1 MSDPNVQ
8 PIRSLPQQ
16 LAGFIYDHL
25 KWLQGK
31 WGSKWVYDVTLNAHL
46 ADLGLPPMSPPPPP
60 PPEQPPSPDLM
71 QGHMDS
77 IARYRDAAD
86 PDVEALRS
94 VLDDIFAVVDSA
106 SSVFAAIDDD
116 SDDVKKELAAAL
128 LNLLLLNYLRLKYN
142 GWYKTGQLI
151 AFLTGPVWDKTGP
164 TIKRFGESL
173 RNDPLICDLGNPL
186 PNRGIRILETEEE
199 AKLWSD
205 IIFTLVA
212 GSLAGFANIRN
223 IIYGWDGLD
232 TTPTP
237 IADRLS
243 RRTLTISFEHIKT
256 EGTGESE
263 GTGENV
269 SESITA
275 LNLTMLLVPR
285 SDGGPG
291 IFVSLSGA
299 EEIDAPINKK
309 WRLKLKSS
317 TSGTLDFL
325 IPFSG
330 DANAAIGGSA
340 DASVTLRIQSETDER
355 IQSETDDGIPSET
368 NDGIQSET
376 NEAQQS
382 YVIPDKRGTRLEFG
396 NLSFTGEINAQG
408 AGFKASAEG
417 CALVIV
423 SKSKNCD
430 GFVTEILPTQET
442 RIDFELGLGISSD
455 KGFYIE
461 GGTGLQAVIPVHRSL
476 GPLRIQQLLLKV
488 STTTEPKPGKLGLEV
503 SATFDVKLGPV
514 TASIDQLGFQMVLP
528 FAKTNGKY
536 DFDMGL
542 KPPNGVGL
550 SIEATGV
557 TGGGFL
563 FYDSEKEQYGGV
575 VQLNLEGG
583 IAVKGVGLIATR
595 LPDNVK
601 GFSLLIIISVE
612 DFKPIQLGLGFTL
625 TGIGGLLAINR
636 TFDENMLRAGLKNH
650 TLDSILFP
658 KDPLRNAPQ
667 ILSNLNN
674 VFPPAKGHHLFGP
687 MLQIAWGTPPLIT
700 ANLAVVL
707 ELGARQRLLVLAQI
721 VAILP
726 NPQNDLLHLQMDAV
740 GVIDFDQSTAALDA
754 TLHDSRLLGFVL
766 TGDMAM
772 RLKWKGSPNFALAIG
787 GFHPA
792 FNPPPNFP
800 KLERIA
806 LNLAAGDNPRIR
818 CEAYFALTSNT
829 VQFGARAELYAKASG
844 FSIQGEIG
852 FDVLIQFDPFHFL
865 ADFYAQV
872 QLKRGSRNLFKVRVE
887 GALDGPRPLHIKGKA
902 TFEILWWD
910 YSVRFDTTLVEGE
923 LPPLPEPI
931 DIMPQLKAALGNSG
945 SWTGQLPEG
954 QRPMVTL
961 RTNPGTPNEVL
972 LHPLSTL
979 TVKQSVVPLNLDISK
994 FGQAAPTGARRFTIR
1009 SISPSGLD
1017 QTASPVTDFFAPAQ
1031 FFEMSDDDKLSRP
1044 SFESMAA
1051 GVSIG
1056 SNQVA
1061 FTDNADDWLEVNAI
1075 EFETTI
1081 VDTENNASRL
1091 VAPYQLPPG
1100 LLAKQALFGA
1110 AANCDLRRTGQA
1122 KYRTTIGKYRLA
1134 KEGWSIVATDDLS
1147 VATDKPTSYSEA
1159 AQSLR
1164 KLKQENPAKAASLKI
1179 LRLSEL
1185 L

>member
-25 KWLQGK
+25 KWLQGEL
-31 WGSKWVYDVTLNAHL
+31 GYDVTLNAYL
-46 ADLGLPPMSPPPPP
+46 ADLGLPPMSPPSPLS
-60 PPEQPPSPDLM
+60 PEQPPSPDLT

-94 VLDDIFAVVDSA
+94 VLDDIFAVVDSVSA
-106 SSVFAAIDDD
+106 VVAAVSDDT
-116 SDDVKKELAAAL
+116 DDVKKELAAAL
-128 LNLLLLNYLRLKYN
+128 LNLLLLNYLRLNHNK
-142 GWYKTGQLI
+142 WFKIGQLI

-164 TIKRFGESL
+164 TIKQFGESL
-173 RNDPLICDLGNPL
+173 RNDPLICDLGNPP

-223 IIYGWDGLD
+223 VIYGWDGLD

-243 RRTLTISFEHIKT
+243 RRTLTISFEHIKK
-256 EGTGESE
+256 EGTGA
-263 GTGENV
+263 NF

-325 IPFSG
+325 IPFS
-330 DANAAIGGSA
+330 DNANAAIGGSA
-340 DASVTLRIQSETDER
+340 DASASLRIQSET
-355 IQSETDDGIPSET
+355 
-368 NDGIQSET
+368 
-376 NEAQQS
+376 NESQQS

-423 SKSKNCD
+423 SKNCD

-442 RIDFELGLGISSD
+442 HIDFELGLGISSD

-476 GPLRIQQLLLKV
+476 GPLRIQQLLLKL

-503 SATFDVKLGPV
+503 SATFDVKLGPI
-514 TASIDQLGFQMVLP
+514 TALIDQLGFQMVLP

-636 TFDENMLRAGLKNH
+636 TFDENMLRAGLKNY

-818 CEAYFALTSNT
+818 CEAYFALTPNT
-829 VQFGARAELYAKASG
+829 VQFGARAELYAKSSG

-872 QLKRGSRNLFKVRVE
+872 QLKRGSRNLFKVRIE
-887 GALDGPRPLHIKGKA
+887 GSLDGPRPLHIKGKA

-945 SWTGQLPEG
+945 SWVGHLPEG

-961 RTNPGTPNEVL
+961 RTNQGTPNDVL
-972 LHPLSTL
+972 LHPLGTL
-979 TVKQSVVPLNLDISK
+979 TVKQSIVPLNLDISK
-994 FGQAAPTGARRFTIR
+994 FGQTVPSGARRFTIR
-1009 SISPSGLD
+1009 SISPSGQE
-1017 QTASPVTDFFAPAQ
+1017 QTVQPVEEFFAPAQ
-1031 FFEMSDDDKLSRP
+1031 FIEMSDDDKLSRP

-1056 SNQVA
+1056 SNAVA
-1061 FTDNADDWLEVNAI
+1061 FTDNSDDWLEVDAI
-1075 EFETTI
+1075 EFETKI
-1081 VDTENNASRL
+1081 IDKEKNESRQSDPTHPL
-1091 VAPYQLPPG
+1091 YRLIPE

-1110 AANCDLRRTGQA
+1110 AGNYDLHRTGQA
-1122 KYRTTIGKYRLA
+1122 KYRTTIGKHRVA

-1159 AQSLR
+1159 AQALR